1 MPKEHKKRGRREE
14 KRKRERENGDQ
25 QATKRRRDDT
35 EEEAVETKLDRN
47 QSLPAEGVGGEGRSR
62 PGEMPFYGMLDDEE
76 QEYFKQADTVLELNQ
91 FPTSEERELFLANV
105 YTEAKG
111 KELKIAN
118 SQSCSR
124 LMERLILSSTSS
136 QLRSLF
142 QTFNGHFLHLVQHRF
157 ASHCCETLF
166 TQAAPLVTEELTAA
180 LETGKSQA
188 ERGEAPLSVEDLF
201 LATLDELEGNLGY
214 LMTDAFASHTL
225 RVLLIVLA
233 GRPIA
238 DVSSKNLIKSKK
250 AENVSSAGLNST
262 SNNAIMRSRTVPSS
276 FNDALDHMIS
286 SMVAGLD
293 TTYLRALTTHPTGNP
308 VLQLL
313 IELELSRSGKTKAK
327 DPASLFRKLLP
338 DDPPQEGTESA
349 SFVNGLLYDTVGSR
363 LLETIIQFAPGKT
376 FKSLYKSLFRERLG
390 SLARNEIASYPAIK
404 ILERL
409 SKEEVQY
416 AVAQICP
423 LIGSLIERSRTAVI
437 KVLIERCH
445 IREIDTHPIAK
456 AIQDNYS
463 SGPAKALLK
472 ILNLDS
478 AHLEGIAEDRQ
489 KQIEDQNVG
498 KAHSSLLAQSML
510 AAPGPMRELI
520 MEGLLAVDIPVL
532 LDIAKDR
539 SATRVL
545 QTALVCPDQEASSKF
560 RRITIQRLT
569 PHAIDLA
576 MDKTASHVIDAVW
589 KASSNLK
596 YPREQIALELAKS
609 ESVLR
614 QCPSGKA
621 VWRNWNM
628 DLFKRNKTQW
638 MRGDSGNAVANATFT
653 QKAAKT
659 GMVTEHKT
667 PIELARERY
676 AKGLPKPRKRGNA
689 VSGGNSAAVKGKE
702 SRFGLKVQDG
712 AKV

>member
-1 MPKEHKKRGRREE
+1 M
-14 KRKRERENGDQ
+14 
-25 QATKRRRDDT
+25 
-35 EEEAVETKLDRN
+35 TKL
-47 QSLPAEGVGGEGRSR
+47 S
-62 PGEMPFYGMLDDEE
+62 
-76 QEYFKQADTVLELNQ
+76 
-91 FPTSEERELFLANV
+91 
-105 YTEAKG
+105 
-111 KELKIAN
+111 
-118 SQSCSR
+118 
-124 LMERLILSSTSS
+124 
-136 QLRSLF
+136 
-142 QTFNGHFLHLVQHRF
+142 FLHLVQHRF

-180 LETGKSQA
+180 LETEKTQTESGD
-188 ERGEAPLSVEDLF
+188 APISAEDLF
-201 LATLDELEGNLGY
+201 LAALDELEGNLGY

-225 RVLLIVLA
+225 RVLLMVLA

-238 DVSSKNLIKSKK
+238 DINSKSLIKSKK
-250 AENVSSAGLNST
+250 AEIISSAGSKST
-262 SNNAIMRSRTVPSS
+262 SNSAVMRSRTVPNS
-276 FNDALDHMIS
+276 FNDALDHMTS

-293 TTYLRALTTHPTGNP
+293 TTYLRALATHPTGNP

-338 DDPPQEGTESA
+338 DDPPEEGTESA
-349 SFVNGLLYDTVGSR
+349 SFINGLLYDMVGSR
-363 LLETIIQFAPGKT
+363 LLEIIIQFAPGKT

-409 SKEEVQY
+409 SKEELQY

-423 LIGSLIERSRTAVI
+423 LIGALIERSRTAVI

-445 IREIDTHPIAK
+445 VREIDTHQIIT
-456 AIQDNYS
+456 AIQGNY
-463 SGPAKALLK
+463 GNEPAKALLK
-472 ILNLDS
+472 ILSFHS
-478 AHLEGIAEDRQ
+478 AKLEGIAEDRQ
-489 KQIEDQNVG
+489 KQIEDQNIG
-498 KAHSSLLAQSML
+498 KVHGSLLAQSML
-510 AAPGPMRELI
+510 AAPGPMRELVL
-520 MEGLLAVDIPVL
+520 EGLLAVEVPTL

-539 SATRVL
+539 SATHVL
-545 QTALVCPDQEASSKF
+545 QTSLVCSDQETGSKF

-569 PHAIDLA
+569 PHAVDLS

-609 ESVLR
+609 ETLLR
-614 QCPSGKA
+614 QCSPGKA
-621 VWRNWNM
+621 VWRNWKM

-638 MRGDSGNAVANATFT
+638 TRGDSENAMPDVSLTMT

-659 GMVTEHKT
+659 GMMVENGEQRVKT
-667 PIELARERY
+667 PLELARERY
-676 AKGLPKPRKRGNA
+676 AKGLPRPRKKGNA
-689 VSGGNSAAVKGKE
+689 VSGGNSVAVKGKE
-702 SRFGLKVQDG
+702 PRIGLEVQNR

>member
-1 MPKEHKKRGRREE
+1 M
-14 KRKRERENGDQ
+14 
-25 QATKRRRDDT
+25 
-35 EEEAVETKLDRN
+35 
-47 QSLPAEGVGGEGRSR
+47 
-62 PGEMPFYGMLDDEE
+62 
-76 QEYFKQADTVLELNQ
+76 
-91 FPTSEERELFLANV
+91 
-105 YTEAKG
+105 
-111 KELKIAN
+111 
-118 SQSCSR
+118 
-124 LMERLILSSTSS
+124 
-136 QLRSLF
+136 
-142 QTFNGHFLHLVQHRF
+142 QHRF

-180 LETGKSQA
+180 LGAEQTQA
-188 ERGEAPLSVEDLF
+188 ERRDAPLSVEDLF

-225 RVLLIVLA
+225 RVLLMVLA

-238 DVSSKNLIKSKK
+238 DSTSKSLIKSKK
-250 AENVSSAGLNST
+250 AENIISAGLKST
-262 SNNAIMRSRTVPSS
+262 SMNATMRSRTVPNS
-276 FNDALDHMIS
+276 FNDALDRMIS

-293 TTYLRALTTHPTGNP
+293 TTYLRALAAHPTGNP

-390 SLARNEIASYPAIK
+390 TLARNEIASYPAIK

-409 SKEEVQY
+409 SKEEIQY

-423 LIGSLIERSRTAVI
+423 LLGALIERSRTAVI

-445 IREIDTHPIAK
+445 VREIDTQPIVT
-456 AIQDNYS
+456 AIQENYS
-463 SGPAKALLK
+463 SGPGKALLK
-472 ILNLDS
+472 MLGLDS
-478 AHLEGIAEDRQ
+478 AKSQGIAEDRQ

-498 KAHSSLLAQSML
+498 KVHGSLLAQSML

-520 MEGLLAVDIPVL
+520 MEGLLAVDVPVL

-539 SATRVL
+539 SATHVL
-545 QTALVCPDQEASSKF
+545 QTSLVCPDQETSSKF
-560 RRITIQRLT
+560 RRIIIQRFT
-569 PHAIDLA
+569 PHAVDLA

-596 YPREQIALELAKS
+596 YPREQIAHELAKS
-609 ESVLR
+609 ESLLR

-621 VWRNWNM
+621 VWRNWKM
-628 DLFKRNKTQW
+628 DLFKRSKTQW
-638 MRGDSGNAVANATFT
+638 MRDDRDNTVLNVPLT
-653 QKAAKT
+653 QKATKT
-659 GMVTEHKT
+659 GTVVENKEQRVKT

-676 AKGLPKPRKRGNA
+676 AKGLPKLRKKGKA
-689 VSGGNSAAVKGKE
+689 MSGGNAIALKRRPPGT
-702 SRFGLKVQDG
+702 GLKVQG
-712 AKV
+712 LANV